1 MTLDLG
7 GWLAEQGLEGRGL
20 TVSGWSIDS
29 RTVTRGDLFFA
40 LRGPCLDGHDFVG
53 EAVAK
58 GATGVVVDHRMGTAG
73 AAEIVVKNTMTAL
86 QGMASWAVEGWGG
99 TVVGVTGSAGKTG
112 TKDAVAALLSV
123 ALPVGKNEGNLN
135 NHVGVPLSIL
145 RLPDA
150 CKAAVLEMGMNHAG
164 EIRELAGIARP
175 KIGVVT
181 NVGYAHVE
189 FFEDGIEGVA
199 RAKRELVEALPE
211 DGVAVLNAD
220 DGRVAAFAGAHRGRT
235 VLFGLSEQAEVRG
248 EKLELGPDSSR
259 FTVADE
265 EFELPQA
272 GAHAVSNALAGIA
285 VARIFGIPAKRL
297 RDAVR
302 TLGPGR
308 MRGEKLTAAGVT
320 IWNDCYNS
328 NPEAVKSMID
338 VLRGTPARRRIAVL
352 GEMLELGRSAE
363 PLHRDIGKYVAARGI
378 DLIVGIRGAART
390 MTEAAMDSGMS
401 GAAFFFPDPETAGE
415 FLRQTVEE
423 GDAVLFKGSR
433 GVKVE
438 QAMEAVLRK
447 LGARS

>member
-1 MTLDLG
+1 
-7 GWLAEQGLEGRGL
+7 
-20 TVSGWSIDS
+20 
-29 RTVTRGDLFFA
+29 
-40 LRGPCLDGHDFVG
+40 
-53 EAVAK
+53 
-58 GATGVVVDHRMGTAG
+58 VVVDHPMGTAG
-73 AAEIVVKNTMTAL
+73 TAEIVVRNTLTAL

-99 TVVGVTGSAGKTG
+99 TVVGVTGSAGKTS
-112 TKDAVAALLSV
+112 TKDTIAALLSV

-150 CKAAVLEMGMNHAG
+150 CKVAVLEMGMNHAG
-164 EIRELAGIARP
+164 EIRELAEIARP

-189 FFEDGIEGVA
+189 FFEDGIDGVA
-199 RAKRELVEALPE
+199 RAKRELVEALPV

-220 DGRVAAFAGAHRGRT
+220 DDRVAAFAGAHRGRT
-235 VLFGLSEQAEVRG
+235 VLFGLSERAEVRG
-248 EKLELGPDSSR
+248 EKLELGADSSR

-272 GAHAVSNALAGIA
+272 GVHAVSNALAGIA

-302 TLGPGR
+302 SLAAGR
-308 MRGEKLTAAGVT
+308 MRGEKLTTGGVT

-328 NPEAVKSMID
+328 NPEAVKSMIE

-378 DLIVGIRGAART
+378 DLLIGIRGAART
-390 MTEAAMDSGMS
+390 MTEAAMDAGMS

-415 FLRQTVEE
+415 FLRQTIEE

-438 QAMEAVLRK
+438 KAMEAALLK
-447 LGARS
+447 LGARG